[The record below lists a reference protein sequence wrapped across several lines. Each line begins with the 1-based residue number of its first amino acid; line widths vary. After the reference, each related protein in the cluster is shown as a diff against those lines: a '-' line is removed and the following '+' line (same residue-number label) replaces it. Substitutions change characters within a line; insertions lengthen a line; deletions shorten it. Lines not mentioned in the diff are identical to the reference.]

1 VGTAVL
7 RLPGVQ
13 LINGYLRFYGPDQ
26 FSGAT
31 ANSEPMVLLD
41 GNQMSLSNSDN
52 SMSSSPVIQF
62 LNTLNPREIDF
73 IEVLKGPEASVYG
86 LRGGEGVIHIHSSS
100 HVHEDFSAKEGN
112 VYRFL
117 RPGYARP
124 ATFPAAD
131 YGQKAVREKTALDT
145 RSTLFW
151 NENELAGKDG
161 KAVFTFFTSDVA
173 GTFQVLIT
181 GITAGGDLIYKTLS
195 FTNR

>member
-1 VGTAVL
+1 MAYLRHYADTTSKGKGWLDPVTLRTKEKPYQHDPRRLTSGGSVLTSEQLMELGMGNVGTAVL

-41 GNQMSLSNSDN
+41 GNLS
-52 SMSSSPVIQF
+52 
-62 LNTLNPREIDF
+62 
-73 IEVLKGPEASVYG
+73 
-86 LRGGEGVIHIHSSS
+86 
-100 HVHEDFSAKEGN
+100 
-112 VYRFL
+112 
-117 RPGYARP
+117 
-124 ATFPAAD
+124 
-131 YGQKAVREKTALDT
+131 
-145 RSTLFW
+145 
-151 NENELAGKDG
+151 GKDG